1 MIIEHT
7 FNICILISLVLAS
20 LVLYVLT
27 LHARPLVVIYSLFI
41 EQIFMS
47 KIDLVGGKS
56 IYERVRMQ
64 FHPKPPPPPS
74 SFSLPWRYIFNHCHC
89 AFFYP
94 EIRVLFSS
102 FVTAPSLRNIP
113 FSSKIII
120 IS

>member
-64 FHPKPPPPPS
+64 FHPKPPSPHLHSLSLGGIYLTTVTVRFFIQRSVFYFPPS
-74 SFSLPWRYIFNHCHC
+74 LQLLRFEIF
-89 AFFYP
+89 
-94 EIRVLFSS
+94 LF
-102 FVTAPSLRNIP
+102 PL
-113 FSSKIII
+113 KL
-120 IS
+120 

>member
-64 FHPKPPPPPS
+64 FHPKPPPHLHSLSLGGIYLTTVTVRFFIQRSVFYFPPS
-74 SFSLPWRYIFNHCHC
+74 LQLLRFEIF
-89 AFFYP
+89 
-94 EIRVLFSS
+94 LF
-102 FVTAPSLRNIP
+102 PL
-113 FSSKIII
+113 KL
-120 IS
+120 

>member
-56 IYERVRMQ
+56 IYERVQMQ
-64 FHPKPPPPPS
+64 FHPKPPPHLHSLSLGGIYLTTVRFFIQRSVFYFPPS
-74 SFSLPWRYIFNHCHC
+74 LQLLRFEIF
-89 AFFYP
+89 
-94 EIRVLFSS
+94 LF
-102 FVTAPSLRNIP
+102 PL
-113 FSSKIII
+113 KL
-120 IS
+120 